1 MHTLLIFMLTKLYQT
16 IKKHKIFSIII
27 VAVLGGVGIFSVRA
41 FGSETPETRYVLS
54 QAEKSTISTTI
65 SGSGQVSASQQ
76 VEIKAKASG
85 EVTSIAIKK
94 GQKVKAGANLL
105 TINSGDAYEDVRD
118 AQDNVESA
126 RLSLEK
132 LQAEAGERSVL
143 QAENA
148 LASAKNT
155 LEKLKLSQETGRAQ
169 SEESKEEALDDLAT
183 AYEDIY
189 NTLSETYLDIP
200 DVMTDLENIILSYEI
215 RESELAGAVS
225 KYFADVPNY
234 DALIETL
241 ESADA
246 TEYGEIQVF
255 AYNAVNKFNTTEDE
269 FDRLFSDFNS
279 MSRSTTTTSLEV
291 MLTDSIEMLKQISD
305 TVKSELNLIDYW
317 IDYRDTNDF
326 EVYEIVEE
334 YKVELERYTSTV
346 NSHISSLNTI
356 AQKINTSKQT
366 VTNEERSLR
375 EMELQNPFEIT
386 SAENDV
392 KDKEMALKELHEGPD
407 ELELR
412 QAQITL
418 RQRQTSLT
426 KAQKELANY
435 SLKAPFDGVV
445 ASVDAQKGESISSGG
460 TIATLITE
468 QQVAE
473 ISLNEVDVAQVEVG
487 QKVTLTYDA
496 IEDLQISGSVAEVDL
511 IGATNQG
518 VVSYTVTI
526 VFDTQDERIK
536 PGMSVSA
543 TIITEIKQEVI
554 VVPVGA
560 VKTQGDV
567 SYVELVP
574 DGATL
579 GATNVNGV
587 TLETLPQQQIVEV
600 GISNDTVTEIISG
613 LAVGDYVVSRT
624 ITGTTGSGST
634 QTQAPSLFGGTTGGG
649 ARQGGFTGA
658 PPSGGNVQIPR

>member
-1 MHTLLIFMLTKLYQT
+1 MLTKIYQT
-16 IKKHKIFSIII
+16 IKKHKLFSIVI
-27 VAVLGGVGIFSVRA
+27 VAVLVGIGVLSVRA
-41 FGSETPETRYVLS
+41 FSSETPETRYVLS
-54 QAEKSTISTTI
+54 QVEKSTISTTI
-65 SGSGQVSASQQ
+65 TGSGQVSASQQ

-85 EVTSIAIKK
+85 EVTSVVIKK
-94 GQKVKAGANLL
+94 GQKVKTGDNLL

-126 RLSLEK
+126 RLSLEE

-155 LEKLKLSQETGRAQ
+155 LEKLKLSQETEQAQ
-169 SEESKEEALDDLAT
+169 SEESREKALDDLAT

-189 NTLSETYLDIP
+189 NTLSETYLEIP
-200 DVMTDLENIILSYEI
+200 DVMTDLETIILSYEI
-215 RESELAGAVS
+215 RESESLGSIA
-225 KYFADVPNY
+225 PNY
-234 DALIETL
+234 DALVGTVR
-241 ESADA
+241 STDA
-246 TEYGEIQVF
+246 TEYGEIQLF
-255 AYNAVNKFNTTEDE
+255 AENAVNKFKATEDE
-269 FDRLFSDFNS
+269 FDRLFAEFNS
-279 MSRSTTTTSLEV
+279 MNRSTATSSLEV
-291 MLTDSIEMLKQISD
+291 MLTDSIEMLKQMSD

-317 IDYRDTNDF
+317 VDYRDTNDL
-326 EVYEIVEE
+326 EVFQIVEE
-334 YKVELERYTSTV
+334 YKGELEEYTSTV

-356 AQKINTSKQT
+356 AQKIKTSKQT
-366 VTNEERSLR
+366 VIDEERSLR

-386 SAENDV
+386 SAENEV
-392 KDKEMALKELHEGPD
+392 KDKEMALKELGEGPD

-511 IGATNQG
+511 IGTTNQG

-526 VFDTQDERIK
+526 IFDTQDERIK
-536 PGMSVSA
+536 TGMSVSA

-560 VKTQGDV
+560 VKTQGDI
-567 SYVELVP
+567 SYVELVL

-579 GATNVNGV
+579 GATSVNGV

-624 ITGTTGSGST
+624 ITGTTGGGST

-658 PPSGGNVQIPR
+658 PPSGGNVQILR

>member
-1 MHTLLIFMLTKLYQT
+1 MLTKLYQT
-16 IKKHKIFSIII
+16 IKKHVIFSIVI
-27 VAVLGGVGIFSVRA
+27 VVVLVGGTVLGVRA
-41 FGSETPETRYVLS
+41 LKSETVDTRYVLS

-85 EVTSIAIKK
+85 EVTSVAIKK
-94 GQKVKAGANLL
+94 GQKVKTGDNLL

-118 AQDNVESA
+118 AEDNVESA
-126 RLSLEK
+126 RLSLEE
-132 LQAEAGERSVL
+132 LQAAAGERSVL

-148 LASAKNT
+148 LATAKNT
-155 LEKLKLSQETGRAQ
+155 LEKLRLSQETEQ
-169 SEESKEEALDDLAT
+169 VKSQESKEKALDDLLT

-189 NTLSETYLDIP
+189 TTLSETYLEIP
-200 DVMTDLENIILSYEI
+200 DVMTNLEKIILSYEI
-215 RESELAGAVS
+215 RESELSDSVS
-225 KYFADVPNY
+225 QYFVDVPNHE
-234 DALIETL
+234 ALVETL
-241 ESADA
+241 KSADA

-255 AYNAVNKFNTTEDE
+255 ADNAVNRFGVTEDE
-269 FDRLFSDFNS
+269 FDRLFAEFNS
-279 MSRSTTTTSLEV
+279 MGRSTDTSSLEA
-291 MLTDSIEMLKQISD
+291 MLTDSIEMLKQMSD

-317 IDYRDTNDF
+317 IDYRDTNDL
-326 EVYEIVEE
+326 EVFQIVEE
-334 YKVELERYTSTV
+334 YKTELEQYTSTV
-346 NSHISSLNTI
+346 NTNLSSLNTI
-356 AQKINTSKQT
+356 EQKIKTSKQT
-366 VTNEERSLR
+366 VVDEERNLR
-375 EMELQNPFEIT
+375 EMELHNPFEIT
-386 SAENDV
+386 SAENEV
-392 KDKEMALKELHEGPD
+392 KDKEMALKELGDGPD
-407 ELELR
+407 DLELR

-418 RQRQTSLT
+418 RQRQTTLA

-460 TIATLITE
+460 TVATLITE

-511 IGATNQG
+511 IGTTNQG

-526 VFDTQDERIK
+526 LFDTQDERIK

-560 VKTQGDV
+560 IKTQGDV

-574 DGATL
+574 DGASL
-579 GATNVNGV
+579 GAASINGV
-587 TLETLPQQQIVEV
+587 ILETLPQQQIVEV
-600 GISNDTVTEIISG
+600 GISNDTVSEIISG

-624 ITGTTGSGST
+624 ITGTTGAGST
-634 QTQAPSLFGGTTGGG
+634 QAQAPSLFGGTTGGG

-658 PPSGGNVQIPR
+658 PPGNIQIPR